1 MFYIKEAWRNLRYA
15 GITTV
20 ITFFSLLLAS
30 VFALSSYLVTNF
42 SDALNAELTKNVT
55 ASFYLDDSISIEAK
69 EALIAKL
76 RGETGVK
83 GVKYISA
90 AEAEKEFISTT
101 GEDFRKILGNNPLP
115 ASILVSLDTDGK
127 KMSELDRSVEEMA
140 KHKGVASY
148 EFRSIMLQEII
159 EFTGKVRSIAIVVTV
174 LFLLLS
180 LYLAY
185 TSIRSAFE
193 ARREDL
199 NTMRLVGGSL
209 FKIKFPAYLGSFALG
224 LMCAFITLFFY
235 SIVVNS
241 RFEFLGVRAVDTAG
255 PTGTILA
262 LGAAPLIAIIGT
274 FLASF
279 SLKIEL
285 RNH

>member
-1 MFYIKEAWRNLRYA
+1 MFYIKEAWRNLRHA
-15 GITTV
+15 GITTI

-30 VFALSSYLVTNF
+30 VFAVASYLVTNF
-42 SDALNAELTKNVT
+42 SGALNAELTRNVT
-55 ASFYLDDSISIEAK
+55 ASFYLDDSLGTDAK
-69 EALIAKL
+69 DALIAKF
-76 RGETGVK
+76 RGMPGIK

-90 AEAEKEFISTT
+90 TDAEREFIATT

-115 ASILVSLDTDGK
+115 ASILVNLDTDGRNMPDLEK
-127 KMSELDRSVEEMA
+127 TVDEMA
-140 KHKGVASY
+140 KLDGVASY
-148 EFRSIMLQEII
+148 EFRSKMLQEII
-159 EFTGKVRSIAIVVTV
+159 EFTGKVRSIAIVVTA

-180 LYLAY
+180 IYLAY

-193 ARREDL
+193 VRREDL

-209 FKIKFPAYLGSFALG
+209 FKIKFPAYLGSFTLG
-224 LMCAFITLFFY
+224 IICAFVTLIFY

-262 LGAAPLIAIIGT
+262 LGAAPLIAVLGT